1 MKKTGFAA
9 LAVSLV
15 LLFAVAA
22 AVYGRLSG
30 RYAPPPVP
38 VPPAVKNTEAPP
50 GAAASRRGTQA
61 PDTTGLPAQTSGTSA
76 AGSGSARNGRSGNG
90 SARNGGSEQKHS
102 AGFPGA

>member
-38 VPPAVKNTEAPP
+38 VPPAVKNTETPP

-61 PDTTGLPAQTSGTSA
+61 PDTTEPPAQTSGTSA

-90 SARNGGSEQKHS
+90 SSRNGGPEQKHR

>member
-38 VPPAVKNTEAPP
+38 
-50 GAAASRRGTQA
+50 
-61 PDTTGLPAQTSGTSA
+61 SGISA
-76 AGSGSARNGRSGNG
+76 TADA
-90 SARNGGSEQKHS
+90 
-102 AGFPGA
+102 